1 MDEAVDVL
9 RRDLTAGSRSA
20 GSRSA
25 GPRSGSAIV
34 GYTLG
39 WLLGLAGAAEAA
51 EELARAEEMLPDYC
65 FPARLEEID
74 VLESA
79 MAQRPQDARAPY
91 YLGNLFYDRR
101 RYDDAIRVWRR
112 AAQLDPAFPTAHR
125 NLGLAEFN
133 VLGRRQEALA
143 CYHRA
148 FAAAPSDARVL
159 YELDQL
165 RRRCDVAPVERVRL
179 LEESRPLVGKRD
191 DLTIEYATLLN
202 VVGRH
207 DEALAVIRSRRFH
220 PWEGGE
226 GLVSGQWV
234 LANLR
239 LGALALDA
247 GDPGTAIG
255 FGEAALTRPPNLGE
269 GKDIL
274 APENEVQCHLGLAL
288 RAAGRESEARR
299 WLNLAA
305 TVQGVAQAAEGEPTY
320 WQAQARRALG
330 DEDGATDLLG
340 HLLRSAR
347 RRAAEPQKIDY
358 FATSLP
364 TFLVFEDDLDRRH
377 RVECHYIEALALA
390 GLGDRS
396 GAKQQLLQVLD
407 LDVAHAGAVWHLGRF
422 GFDQDRD

>member
-1 MDEAVDVL
+1 MALDQHRWLAVEKGAQARRRGRRRSPGRPLADDVLPGGTQTALDLAHDYAAAGLLDEAVDVL

-179 LEESRPLVGKRD
+179 LEESRPLVGS
-191 DLTIEYATLLN
+191 ATTSPL
-202 VVGRH
+202 
-207 DEALAVIRSRRFH
+207 S
-220 PWEGGE
+220 
-226 GLVSGQWV
+226 
-234 LANLR
+234 
-239 LGALALDA
+239 
-247 GDPGTAIG
+247 T
-255 FGEAALTRPPNLGE
+255 PP
-269 GKDIL
+269 
-274 APENEVQCHLGLAL
+274 
-288 RAAGRESEARR
+288 S
-299 WLNLAA
+299 
-305 TVQGVAQAAEGEPTY
+305 
-320 WQAQARRALG
+320 
-330 DEDGATDLLG
+330 
-340 HLLRSAR
+340 
-347 RRAAEPQKIDY
+347 
-358 FATSLP
+358 
-364 TFLVFEDDLDRRH
+364 
-377 RVECHYIEALALA
+377 
-390 GLGDRS
+390 
-396 GAKQQLLQVLD
+396 
-407 LDVAHAGAVWHLGRF
+407 
-422 GFDQDRD
+422 